1 MGNDKQI
8 TRILLIGCGRM
19 GKAMLKGWL
28 AQGVSP
34 SNILV
39 VERDT
44 HALDDVS
51 VDQRP
56 ALIENIGDV
65 ELIDEPVCAVLA
77 VKPQV
82 IDSVLANLSAL
93 PLDSVLLS
101 VAAGVTIARLKEK
114 ISPFVSVV
122 RAMPNLPA
130 AIGTGVTVMVA
141 DGTITAIQKAA
152 CDELLHA
159 TGKTIWAEDEDC
171 LDAVTAL
178 SGSGPA
184 YVFLLIEI
192 LARIGVELGLEDV
205 MAAQLAEAT
214 VYGAACLAE
223 QSSETATALREQVT
237 SPNGTTQAALHVL
250 MGAGGIEPVF
260 RAALQA
266 AKNRSIELRM
276 ATPAVYRGFDLT
288 AGRVEAAG

>member
-1 MGNDKQI
+1 MGADGQI

-39 VERDT
+39 VERDM
-44 HALDDVS
+44 HALDDIGS
-51 VDQRP
+51 DQRP

-65 ELIDEPVCAVLA
+65 ELIDEPVCTVLA
-77 VKPQV
+77 VKPQT
-82 IDSVLANLSAL
+82 IDSVLADLSAL
-93 PLDSVLLS
+93 PRGSVLLS

-114 ISPFVSVV
+114 ISPVVGVV

-130 AIGTGVTVMVA
+130 AIGAGVTVMVA
-141 DGTITAIQKAA
+141 DRTITAIQKAA
-152 CDELLHA
+152 CDELLRA

-184 YVFLLIEI
+184 YVFLLIEV

-205 MAAQLAEAT
+205 MATQLAEST
-214 VYGAACLAE
+214 VYGAACLAQ
-223 QSSETATALREQVT
+223 QSSETAAALREQVT
-237 SPNGTTQAALHVL
+237 SPNGTTQAALQVL
-250 MGAGGIEPVF
+250 MGADGIESAF

-266 AKNRSIELRM
+266 AKTRSIELRTT
-276 ATPAVYRGFDLT
+276 TPAVYRGFDLT
-288 AGRVEAAG
+288 SGRVKAAG